1 MTTTNQNASQI
12 QQMLRDLQSKVEG
25 VQLKVDAI
33 PILLASFDA
42 RVAKLE
48 MRVDKIEENGR
59 LGMQWANDEHQA
71 IREAVHTAKN
81 EIVRDV
87 GLKIDGLQTK
97 MEEGTQ
103 KTWEQRIGHIFATIG
118 WIVAI
123 ALSVL
128 GYSINF
134 ILSHPTPGK

>member
-1 MTTTNQNASQI
+1 MATTNQNASQI
-12 QQMLRDLQSKVEG
+12 QQMLRELQSKVEG

-33 PILLASFDA
+33 PIMLASFDA

-48 MRVDKIEENGR
+48 TRVDKLEENGR
-59 LGMQWANDEHQA
+59 IGMQWANDEHQA
-71 IREAVHTAKN
+71 IREAVYAAKN

-87 GLKIDGLQTK
+87 GAKIDGLHTK

-123 ALSVL
+123 ALFIA
-128 GYSINF
+128 GYILNF
-134 ILSHPTPGK
+134 MLSHPH